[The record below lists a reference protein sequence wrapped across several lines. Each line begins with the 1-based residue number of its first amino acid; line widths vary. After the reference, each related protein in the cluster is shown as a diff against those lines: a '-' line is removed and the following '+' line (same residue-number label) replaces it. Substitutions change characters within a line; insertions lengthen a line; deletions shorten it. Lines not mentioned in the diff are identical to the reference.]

1 MSDGVKHLFPVGIVT
16 DLECEVLDINV
27 KYTMPNDPNETIS
40 KMNNTKYNDLTNEN
54 KQTSNDG
61 CMYILRQSDQD

>member
-16 DLECEVLDINV
+16 DLECEVLDISV

-54 KQTSNDG
+54 KQT
-61 CMYILRQSDQD
+61 